1 MTRYAMLSDEPER
14 LRRAYGESDHWSVT
28 PFSSAVAALV
38 WERQLR
44 GEGAIVLDS
53 RGWRFGVVFT
63 RNAEGDRRVAVF
75 PGASGHPRP

>member
-1 MTRYAMLSDEPER
+1 MTRYAMLSDAPER
-14 LRRAYGESDHWSVT
+14 LHRAYGDSDHWSVT

-63 RNAEGDRRVAVF
+63 RNVDGDRRVAA
-75 PGASGHPRP
+75 PPAASGHHQP

>member
-1 MTRYAMLSDEPER
+1 MTRYAMLSDAPER
-14 LRRAYGESDHWSVT
+14 LRRAYGDSDHWLVT

-44 GEGAIVLDS
+44 REGAVVLDS

-63 RNAEGDRRVAVF
+63 RNADGDGRVAG
-75 PGASGHPRP
+75 PPAASGHPRP